1 MNDGAQ
7 SETNRR
13 IMLKLTL
20 GLYGIMAALSVAWGL
35 FRDRPNVWYHPEPL
49 LALPWYVTLPAG
61 AAAGAALGYAVSLLS
76 VWMSHRV
83 RWARELM
90 EEFRGVLG
98 GFDTREILM
107 IAALSSLGEELFF
120 RGVLLAET
128 NLTISSLAFGLL
140 HVPTS
145 RRMIPWTLQAI
156 AMGFLLGLLYLL
168 SGDLTVCVATHF
180 VINARNLRHIQ
191 P

>member
-1 MNDGAQ
+1 
-7 SETNRR
+7 
-13 IMLKLTL
+13 
-20 GLYGIMAALSVAWGL
+20 
-35 FRDRPNVWYHPEPL
+35 
-49 LALPWYVTLPAG
+49 
-61 AAAGAALGYAVSLLS
+61 
-76 VWMSHRV
+76 
-83 RWARELM
+83 M